1 MQKTVHMIDVPAKH
15 IPAIKY
21 SLAKQAGIKQIILTT
36 WGGLGDQVCAEPA
49 LRYAFTLFKDYKIS
63 LLTSF
68 PELFTHLPFENIF
81 KSGTPEAMSLNDDE
95 WLILHTNHPN
105 NCMTRDFITHNYT
118 HCVDFSSLC
127 AFQRQLPIKDRT
139 IRLACD
145 ETDRVLQYGQGRI
158 IIHAG
163 RHWQSKTFPAQW
175 WNKVIK
181 LISDNY
187 SGVVLVGK
195 DVDQETGTVEV
206 LENSNVIDLRNKLTL
221 RQLAFL
227 LAEAKIVVTNDSA
240 PLHMATIGDAYILFI
255 ASCKQDDH
263 LLHWRHSYFG
273 YKMKNLGRDG
283 LWNHQDSCPIR
294 EEPLSIDTIS
304 NSLLNNLLPAPEEVF
319 RHVKITMGVL

>member
-1 MQKTVHMIDVPAKH
+1 MLDVPAKH
-15 IPAIKY
+15 IPAIRY
-21 SLAKQAGIKQIILTT
+21 SLAKKDNVKQILMTT
-36 WGGLGDQVCAEPA
+36 WGGLGDQVCAEPT
-49 LRYAFTLFKDYKIS
+49 LKYAFTLFKDYEIS
-63 LLTSF
+63 LMTSF
-68 PELFTHLPFENIF
+68 PELFTHLPFVNIF
-81 KSGTPEAMSLNDDE
+81 KSGSPESMRLNEDE

-139 IRLACD
+139 IKLSCD
-145 ETDRVLQYGQGRI
+145 EQDRVLPFGQGRI

-163 RHWQSKTFPAQW
+163 RHWQSKTFPATW

-181 LISDNY
+181 LISDNF

-206 LENSNVIDLRNKLTL
+206 EQNINVIDLRNKLTL
-221 RQLAFL
+221 RQLAL
-227 LAEAKIVVTNDSA
+227 ILGEAKVVLTNDSA

-255 ASCKQDDH
+255 ASCKQDDY
-263 LLHWRHSYFG
+263 LYHWRNSFFG

-294 EEPLSIDTIS
+294 DEPLTIDTIS
-304 NSLLNNLLPAPEEVF
+304 NGLLNNLLPHPEVVLKN
-319 RHVKITMGVL
+319 VKIAMGVNS